1 MQSRVAPGPE
11 AALCLL
17 SLPHPAPPSP
27 VPRPAPAAVPRAVAR
42 PQILIHAAHTSQ
54 GPTDQDSRL
63 GAGGWLGA
71 WPQIHP
77 PTQAPGTWSFLP
89 GGAGLL
95 HSLGLALTQA
105 PATPGSCTCS
115 HTGPGKRENA
125 AAAKTVGSSSPAEP
139 PRLLK
144 GRGLAAGLPPLTLGR
159 LLGSEPPSCC
169 GSNAVS
175 PQAPALKPSHPAPR
189 ARTRGCVRR
198 RGLGEAARSRG
209 WSPRTGLAPLLEG
222 HVRTRQEGRR
232 VHPSSRH
239 PPGPISDPSPPSA
252 VPLLPRPALGRLP
265 AGTAG
270 GAAEVAGGASGHWS
284 STKFAG
290 RVSGLGHSRA
300 GGGAPAGAT
309 GGQLP
314 RCRDRRHR
322 PCSAARWP
330 RGHGAGLPPPG
341 CTADSA
347 RPWPPLPHS
356 PPCGDTALQPPRPL
370 PPESPRAPR
379 GSMRL
384 RDFRTSRGLRKGV
397 AAAGGGRSRP
407 RRASGF

>member
-27 VPRPAPAAVPRAVAR
+27 VPPPAPAAVPRAVAR

-144 GRGLAAGLPPLTLGR
+144 GGGLAAGLPPPTLGR

-169 GSNAVS
+169 GSDAVS

-290 RVSGLGHSRA
+290 REERQALGTA
-300 GGGAPAGAT
+300 GRGAGHQRERWVGSCLAAETDAT
-309 GGQLP
+309 GP
-314 RCRDRRHR
+314 
-322 PCSAARWP
+322 AAP
-330 RGHGAGLPPPG
+330 HAGPGGTGPG
-341 CTADSA
+341 CRLRAAPRTPHGRGRRCHTA
-347 RPWPPLPHS
+347 RPAA
-356 PPCGDTALQPPRPL
+356 TPRF
-370 PPESPRAPR
+370 S
-379 GSMRL
+379 L
-384 RDFRTSRGLRKGV
+384 RVL
-397 AAAGGGRSRP
+397 SRP
-407 RRASGF
+407 SHDEPQEEACA